1 MPRALTFILWHL
13 TIALGFVFEA
23 LLGSELFYSI
33 QRVGQIWVDVG
44 GGGPRPFWPRPRFMP
59 VAHSWPVYQGLFE
72 SLHIPGPTCIASG
85 SELDGSFK
93 CSDMCWPGNRSA
105 ATKKSCMSSGV
116 GWISWTTTLPKSQRH
131 PSPAAI
137 SSGPGPHLEAVQC
150 RTGHGPLACSH
161 ARLLSCD

>member
-1 MPRALTFILWHL
+1 MGPSETYVARALTFILWHL
-13 TIALGFVFEA
+13 TIALGLVFEA

-33 QRVGQIWVDVG
+33 QSVGQIWVDVG

-93 CSDMCWPGNRSA
+93 CSDMCWARQPISCDKKELHVIGCRLDILDHNLA
-105 ATKKSCMSSGV
+105 KKSASS
-116 GWISWTTTLPKSQRH
+116 ISRGHIFWTR
-131 PSPAAI
+131 PA
-137 SSGPGPHLEAVQC
+137 S
-150 RTGHGPLACSH
+150 
-161 ARLLSCD
+161 